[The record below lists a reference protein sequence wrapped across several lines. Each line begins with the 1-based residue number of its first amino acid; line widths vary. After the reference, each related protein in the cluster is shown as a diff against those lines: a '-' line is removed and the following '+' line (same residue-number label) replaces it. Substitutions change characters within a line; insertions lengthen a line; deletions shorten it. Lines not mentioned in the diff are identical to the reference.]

1 MSEIVW
7 KYDEPL
13 TDENL
18 ITEFETKSGFTF
30 PPSYRSLVIEHNG
43 ARPDKKIFNT
53 DSDEGHVF
61 GNLLSFNKADTKN
74 LNIWETNKNMPTDI
88 DSKYIAFAMD
98 AFGNWICFNAED
110 GSIVFI
116 DHDNSSIENISNDFD
131 GFLNSL
137 YSDETE
143 SSPSKDDEPSQTE
156 EDEESI
162 DNTAQS
168 DEGTV
173 NAPTED
179 ETVAESV
186 TPVKKSIYEDTG
198 IELEEDDLITE
209 SFAIENFSKFRDKL
223 YNSEAPKCS
232 VTLVNNNSFNIKI
245 NNGTAKEYIVVT
257 NEFHGKVSAI
267 AHTLSGD
274 KKVVSSDL
282 MSVAYTKIRK
292 AIIGLFGNFKV
303 VSESYS
309 PIEFGDSSFSR
320 WGTNLIQES
329 VDNKKAKPI
338 YFVFVSEH
346 KPLLSNIIR
355 NVTKSD
361 WTHAGIAFEPALTK
375 IYTYAIK
382 KGENKKDGDSGV
394 GFIAES
400 INDYANRKS
409 DDVVSVVCGFVP
421 SKKLKQM
428 KDAVK
433 KYEIMSENTTFS
445 WKIIFDFLVGKG
457 KVNTSTE
464 ETSYNQVCSS
474 FVQKIL
480 STADIKVN
488 EDGSLVSPE
497 SLHEGLFSKKNS
509 VEECWK
515 GIAKDFNE
523 KELKDNI
530 SKFADKKRTKVI
542 EEEDTSLSEEVEDDE
557 DINFDDTDEE
567 EEVSFD
573 DIELDDDD
581 DEIFTSGDFDEYKKD
596 DLSDNMSF
604 DEPSSYIEPESIGS
618 DNTSVQNEYDPKEL
632 ETLNKL
638 IASELNASNEYWDAN
653 KETKK
658 PVLSKLYADIGDE
671 ERFHTEQLLYAKSQL
686 TGEAY
691 EPHDPEV
698 KKEYEE
704 LKALGMDSETAMY
717 TAIDKTT
724 LRSFSDNETEED
736 AFEEVQESFLAV
748 EYACTTYELYS
759 MIMESNSKV
768 NISRCTSIIM
778 ESMIFE
784 AVDTNDK
791 NKHIKLPMNTNPLV
805 AAGKLFVRLL
815 KLIKNLRIKL
825 RRFREKSYKSAQ
837 LKHAW
842 IKRHGIKGLFKD
854 GIYLYFYD
862 ETRPKLSM
870 INVLYQLIDRVD
882 AALAVIC
889 KDFRLG
895 TYNRYPLSYQ
905 QTGGKRI
912 QFTTTK
918 QAVNALLNIHLTRT
932 KLIVTEENEEALE
945 KKFFGETP
953 GKFKDMNDKN
963 RSVNEYNIFDL
974 GLQTA
979 EDFMEKNVNE
989 VMGRLEQMIQNA
1001 DSIYYKKEQEYNK
1014 LDEAMKVVAK
1024 TTENIIKA
1032 VTNDLAEYTKV
1043 DNNCLKAA
1051 TEEKD
1056 NPSPKNPSDPDNNES
1071 TEDLNKEHTDH
1082 GKDSEHRNT
1091 NDGRVIDVDFT
1102 EL

>member
-88 DSKYIAFAMD
+88 DSKYIAFATD

-156 EDEESI
+156 DENSI

-223 YNSEAPKCS
+223 YNSESPKCS
-232 VTLVNNNSFNIKI
+232 VTSVNNNSFRIKI

-257 NEFHGKVSAI
+257 NEFHGKVSAV

-282 MSVAYTKIRK
+282 MSAAYTKIRK

-320 WGTNLIQES
+320 WGTNLIQEA
-329 VDNKKAKPI
+329 D
-338 YFVFVSEH
+338 
-346 KPLLSNIIR
+346 
-355 NVTKSD
+355 
-361 WTHAGIAFEPALTK
+361 
-375 IYTYAIK
+375 
-382 KGENKKDGDSGV
+382 
-394 GFIAES
+394 
-400 INDYANRKS
+400 
-409 DDVVSVVCGFVP
+409 
-421 SKKLKQM
+421 
-428 KDAVK
+428 
-433 KYEIMSENTTFS
+433 
-445 WKIIFDFLVGKG
+445 
-457 KVNTSTE
+457 E
-464 ETSYNQVCSS
+464 E
-474 FVQKIL
+474 
-480 STADIKVN
+480 
-488 EDGSLVSPE
+488 
-497 SLHEGLFSKKNS
+497 
-509 VEECWK
+509 
-515 GIAKDFNE
+515 
-523 KELKDNI
+523 
-530 SKFADKKRTKVI
+530 
-542 EEEDTSLSEEVEDDE
+542 SLSEDFELPES
-557 DINFDDTDEE
+557 TDEE
-567 EEVSFD
+567 EPKTDNTPEEEEVTFD
-573 DIELDDDD
+573 DITLDDDD
-581 DEIFTSGDFDEYKKD
+581 DDFSFEDDE
-596 DLSDNMSF
+596 MSF

-653 KETKK
+653 KSTKK

-724 LRSFSDNETEED
+724 LRSFGDDTSEED
-736 AFEEVQESFLAV
+736 TFEDIQESFLSL
-748 EYACTTYELYS
+748 EYACTTYDLYS

-768 NISRCTSIIM
+768 NINRCTSIIM

-791 NKHIKLPMNTNPLV
+791 NKHVKLPMNTNPLV
-805 AAGKLFVRLL
+805 MAGHLFVRLL
-815 KLIKNLRIKL
+815 KLIKNLRVKL
-825 RRFREKSYKSAQ
+825 RRFREKSYKSMQ
-837 LKHAW
+837 LKRAW
-842 IKRHGIKGLFKD
+842 IRRHGIKGLFQQ

-862 ETRPKLSM
+862 ETRPSLPM
-870 INVLYQLIDRVD
+870 LNVLYQLIDRVD

-912 QFTTTK
+912 QFNNTK
-918 QAVNALLNIHLTRT
+918 QAVAALQNIHLTKT
-932 KLIVTEENEEALE
+932 KLIVTDENEDELE
-945 KKFFGETP
+945 KKFFETTNE
-953 GKFKDMNDKN
+953 KFKDMNDKN
-963 RSVNEYNIFDL
+963 RSYNEYNSFDM
-974 GLQTA
+974 GLQVA
-979 EDFMEKNVNE
+979 QDFLEKNVNE
-989 VMGRLEQMIQNA
+989 VMSRLDQMVQDAN
-1001 DSIYYKKEQEYNK
+1001 SIYYKKEQEYKK
-1014 LDEAMKVVAK
+1014 LDDAMKVVSD
-1024 TTENIIKA
+1024 TTNNIIKA
-1032 VTNDLAEYTKV
+1032 VTNDLSEYAKV
-1043 DNNCLKAA
+1043 DNNALKAA
-1051 TEEKD
+1051 MEEKD
-1056 NPSPKNPSDPDNNES
+1056 NPTPKDPTNPDAEGS
-1071 TEDLNKEHTDH
+1071 TEDLNKEHTDV
-1082 GKDSEHRNT
+1082 GKLPS
-1091 NDGRVIDVDFT
+1091 
-1102 EL
+1102 

>member
-1 MSEIVW
+1 MNEIVW

-74 LNIWETNKNMPTDI
+74 LNIWETNKNMPSDI
-88 DSKYIAFAMD
+88 DSKYIAFATD

-116 DHDNSSIENISNDFD
+116 DHDNSSIENVANAFD
-131 GFLNSL
+131 AFIDGL
-137 YSDETE
+137 YGDDKEDSPIKDDDETQQ
-143 SSPSKDDEPSQTE
+143 D
-156 EDEESI
+156 EDEEAT

-168 DEGTV
+168 DEGTF
-173 NAPTED
+173 NEPTED
-179 ETVAESV
+179 ETVTESV
-186 TPVKKSIYEDTG
+186 TPVKKKSIYEDTG

-223 YNSEAPKCS
+223 YNSESPKCS
-232 VTLVNNNSFNIKI
+232 VTSVNNNSFRIKI
-245 NNGTAKEYIVVT
+245 NNGTAKEYIDVT

-267 AHTLSGD
+267 AHTLSGN
-274 KKVVSSDL
+274 KRVVSSDL
-282 MSVAYTKIRK
+282 MSSAYTKIRK

-320 WGTNLIQES
+320 WGTNLIQEADEES
-329 VDNKKAKPI
+329 L
-338 YFVFVSEH
+338 SEDFEV
-346 KPLLSNIIR
+346 PE
-355 NVTKSD
+355 TSD
-361 WTHAGIAFEPALTK
+361 EEEPK
-375 IYTYAIK
+375 
-382 KGENKKDGDSGV
+382 
-394 GFIAES
+394 
-400 INDYANRKS
+400 
-409 DDVVSVVCGFVP
+409 
-421 SKKLKQM
+421 
-428 KDAVK
+428 
-433 KYEIMSENTTFS
+433 
-445 WKIIFDFLVGKG
+445 
-457 KVNTSTE
+457 TE
-464 ETSYNQVCSS
+464 ET
-474 FVQKIL
+474 
-480 STADIKVN
+480 
-488 EDGSLVSPE
+488 P
-497 SLHEGLFSKKNS
+497 
-509 VEECWK
+509 
-515 GIAKDFNE
+515 
-523 KELKDNI
+523 
-530 SKFADKKRTKVI
+530 
-542 EEEDTSLSEEVEDDE
+542 EDTSDEEV
-557 DINFDDTDEE
+557 T
-567 EEVSFD
+567 FD
-573 DIELDDDD
+573 DISLDDDDD

-604 DEPSSYIEPESIGS
+604 DEPSSYIDSDSIGS
-618 DNTSVQNEYDPKEL
+618 DNTSIQNEYDPKEL

-653 KETKK
+653 KNTKK

-717 TAIDKTT
+717 TAIDKTS
-724 LRSFSDNETEED
+724 LRSFDDTSEED
-736 AFEEVQESFLAV
+736 TFEDIQESFLSL

-805 AAGKLFVRLL
+805 MAGHLFVKLL
-815 KLIKNLRIKL
+815 KLIKNLRVKL
-825 RRFREKSYKSAQ
+825 RRHREKSWKSIQ
-837 LKHAW
+837 LKRAW
-842 IKRHGIKGLFKD
+842 IRRHGIKGLFQQ

-870 INVLYQLIDRVD
+870 INVFYQLIDRVD

-889 KDFRLG
+889 KDFNLG
-895 TYNRYPLSYQ
+895 TYNRYPLALNQ
-905 QTGGKRI
+905 IGGKHI
-912 QFTTTK
+912 QFNNTK
-918 QAVNALLNIHLTRT
+918 QAIAALQNIHLTKT

-945 KKFFGETP
+945 QKFFGETP
-953 GKFKDMNDKN
+953 DKFKDMNDKN
-963 RSVNEYNIFDL
+963 RSNNEYNIFDM

-979 EDFMEKNVNE
+979 EDFLEKNVNE
-989 VMGRLEQMIQNA
+989 VMGRLDKLVQDA
-1001 DSIYYKKEQEYNK
+1001 DSIYYKKEQEFKK
-1014 LDEAMKVVAK
+1014 LDEAMKVVSDV
-1024 TTENIIKA
+1024 TNNIIKA
-1032 VTNDLAEYTKV
+1032 VTNDLSEYAKV

-1056 NPSPKNPSDPDNNES
+1056 NPKTDAETKVDS
-1071 TEDLNKEHTDH
+1071 TEDLNTDEPGKE
-1082 GKDSEHRNT
+1082 KDVS
-1091 NDGRVIDVDFT
+1091 
-1102 EL
+1102 

>member
-74 LNIWETNKNMPTDI
+74 LNIWETNKNMPSDI

-116 DHDNSSIENISNDFD
+116 DHDNSSIENVANDFD
-131 GFLNSL
+131 AFIDGL
-137 YSDETE
+137 YGDDVRDDSPVKDDDETQQ
-143 SSPSKDDEPSQTE
+143 D
-156 EDEESI
+156 EDEEAT

-168 DEGTV
+168 DEGTF
-173 NAPTED
+173 NEPTED

-186 TPVKKSIYEDTG
+186 TPVKKKSIYEDTG

-223 YNSEAPKCS
+223 FNSESPKCS
-232 VTLVNNNSFNIKI
+232 VTSVNNNSFRIKI
-245 NNGTAKEYIVVT
+245 NNGTAKEYIDVT

-274 KKVVSSDL
+274 KRVVSSDL
-282 MSVAYTKIRK
+282 MSSAYTKIRK

-320 WGTNLIQES
+320 WGTNLIQEA
-329 VDNKKAKPI
+329 D
-338 YFVFVSEH
+338 
-346 KPLLSNIIR
+346 
-355 NVTKSD
+355 
-361 WTHAGIAFEPALTK
+361 
-375 IYTYAIK
+375 
-382 KGENKKDGDSGV
+382 
-394 GFIAES
+394 
-400 INDYANRKS
+400 
-409 DDVVSVVCGFVP
+409 
-421 SKKLKQM
+421 
-428 KDAVK
+428 
-433 KYEIMSENTTFS
+433 
-445 WKIIFDFLVGKG
+445 
-457 KVNTSTE
+457 E
-464 ETSYNQVCSS
+464 E
-474 FVQKIL
+474 
-480 STADIKVN
+480 
-488 EDGSLVSPE
+488 
-497 SLHEGLFSKKNS
+497 
-509 VEECWK
+509 
-515 GIAKDFNE
+515 
-523 KELKDNI
+523 
-530 SKFADKKRTKVI
+530 
-542 EEEDTSLSEEVEDDE
+542 SLSEDFEVPET
-557 DINFDDTDEE
+557 TDEE
-567 EEVSFD
+567 VTFD
-573 DIELDDDD
+573 DISLDDDDD

-604 DEPSSYIEPESIGS
+604 DEPSSYIDSDSIGS
-618 DNTSVQNEYDPKEL
+618 DNSSVQNEYDPKEL

-653 KETKK
+653 KNTKK

-717 TAIDKTT
+717 TAIDKTS
-724 LRSFSDNETEED
+724 LRSFDDTSEED
-736 AFEEVQESFLAV
+736 TFEDIQESFLSL
-748 EYACTTYELYS
+748 EYACTTYDLYS

-768 NISRCTSIIM
+768 NINRCTSIIM

-791 NKHIKLPMNTNPLV
+791 NKHVKLPMNTNPLV
-805 AAGKLFVRLL
+805 MAGRLFVKLL
-815 KLIKNLRIKL
+815 KLIKNLRVKL
-825 RRFREKSYKSAQ
+825 RRYREKSYKSMQ
-837 LKHAW
+837 LKRAW
-842 IKRHGIKGLFKD
+842 IKRHGIKGLFQQ

-870 INVLYQLIDRVD
+870 INVFYQLIDRVD
-882 AALAVIC
+882 VALAVIC

-912 QFTTTK
+912 QFNNTK
-918 QAVNALLNIHLTRT
+918 QAVAALQNIHLTKT
-932 KLIVTEENEEALE
+932 KLIVTDENEEALE
-945 KKFFGETP
+945 QKFFGETP
-953 GKFKDMNDKN
+953 DKFKDMNDKN
-963 RSVNEYNIFDL
+963 RSYNEYNSFDM
-974 GLQTA
+974 GLQVA
-979 EDFMEKNVNE
+979 QDFLEKNVNE
-989 VMGRLEQMIQNA
+989 VMGRLDKLVQDA
-1001 DSIYYKKEQEYNK
+1001 DSIYYKKEQEFKK
-1014 LDEAMKVVAK
+1014 LDEAMKVVSDV
-1024 TTENIIKA
+1024 TNNIIKA
-1032 VTNDLAEYTKV
+1032 VTNDLAEYAKV

-1056 NPSPKNPSDPDNNES
+1056 NPKTDAETKVDS
-1071 TEDLNKEHTDH
+1071 TEDLNTDEPGKE
-1082 GKDSEHRNT
+1082 KDVS
-1091 NDGRVIDVDFT
+1091 
-1102 EL
+1102 

>member
-30 PPSYRSLVIEHNG
+30 PPSFKTLVIEHNG

-74 LNIWETNKNMPTDI
+74 LNIWETNKNMPSDI

-98 AFGNWICFNAED
+98 AFGNWICFNVED

-116 DHDNSSIENISNDFD
+116 DHDNFSIENIANDFD
-131 GFLNSL
+131 AFIDGL
-137 YSDETE
+137 YGDDRDDSPVKDDDETQQ
-143 SSPSKDDEPSQTE
+143 DA
-156 EDEESI
+156 DEEAT

-168 DEGTV
+168 DESTF
-173 NAPTED
+173 NEPTED

-186 TPVKKSIYEDTG
+186 TPVKKKSIYEDTG

-223 YNSEAPKCS
+223 FNSESPKCS
-232 VTLVNNNSFNIKI
+232 VTSVNNNSFRIKI
-245 NNGTAKEYIVVT
+245 NNGTAKEYIDVT

-267 AHTLSGD
+267 AHTLSGN
-274 KKVVSSDL
+274 KRVVSSDL
-282 MSVAYTKIRK
+282 MSSAYTKIRK

-320 WGTNLIQES
+320 WGNNLIQEA
-329 VDNKKAKPI
+329 D
-338 YFVFVSEH
+338 
-346 KPLLSNIIR
+346 
-355 NVTKSD
+355 
-361 WTHAGIAFEPALTK
+361 
-375 IYTYAIK
+375 
-382 KGENKKDGDSGV
+382 
-394 GFIAES
+394 
-400 INDYANRKS
+400 
-409 DDVVSVVCGFVP
+409 
-421 SKKLKQM
+421 
-428 KDAVK
+428 
-433 KYEIMSENTTFS
+433 
-445 WKIIFDFLVGKG
+445 
-457 KVNTSTE
+457 E
-464 ETSYNQVCSS
+464 E
-474 FVQKIL
+474 
-480 STADIKVN
+480 
-488 EDGSLVSPE
+488 
-497 SLHEGLFSKKNS
+497 
-509 VEECWK
+509 
-515 GIAKDFNE
+515 
-523 KELKDNI
+523 
-530 SKFADKKRTKVI
+530 
-542 EEEDTSLSEEVEDDE
+542 SLSEDFEVPES
-557 DINFDDTDEE
+557 TDEE
-567 EEVSFD
+567 EPTPEESPEDTSDEEVTFD
-573 DIELDDDD
+573 DISLDDDD
-581 DEIFTSGDFDEYKKD
+581 DDFSFEDDE
-596 DLSDNMSF
+596 MSF
-604 DEPSSYIEPESIGS
+604 DEPSSYIDSDSIGS

-638 IASELNASNEYWDAN
+638 ISSEINASSEYWNAN

-704 LKALGMDSETAMY
+704 LKALGMDSESALY

-724 LRSFSDNETEED
+724 LRSFGDDDSEED
-736 AFEEVQESFLAV
+736 TFEEVQESFLSL

-768 NISRCTSIIM
+768 NINRCTTIIM
-778 ESMIFE
+778 ESMILE

-805 AAGKLFVRLL
+805 MAGALFVKLL

-825 RRFREKSYKSAQ
+825 RRHREKSYKSMQ

-842 IKRHGIKGLFKD
+842 LKRHGIKGLFKD

-882 AALAVIC
+882 AAIAVIC

-895 TYNRYPLSYQ
+895 NYNRYPLSLNQ
-905 QTGGKRI
+905 IGGKHI

-953 GKFKDMNDKN
+953 DKFKDMNDKN

-989 VMGRLEQMIQNA
+989 VMGRLEQMVQDA
-1001 DSIYYKKEQEYNK
+1001 DSIYYKKEQEYKK

-1056 NPSPKNPSDPDNNES
+1056 NPTPKNSSDPDNDES

-1091 NDGRVIDVDFT
+1091 SDDGVIDVDFT

>member
-53 DSDEGHVF
+53 DTDEGHVF

-88 DSKYIAFAMD
+88 DSKYIAFATD

-116 DHDNSSIENISNDFD
+116 DHDNFSIENIANDFD
-131 GFLNSL
+131 AFIDGL
-137 YSDETE
+137 YGDDRDESPVKDDDETQQ
-143 SSPSKDDEPSQTE
+143 D
-156 EDEESI
+156 EDEEAT

-168 DEGTV
+168 DEAAF
-173 NAPTED
+173 NEPTED

-186 TPVKKSIYEDTG
+186 TPVKKKSIYEDTG

-223 YNSEAPKCS
+223 FNSESPKCS
-232 VTLVNNNSFNIKI
+232 VTSVNNNSFRIKI
-245 NNGTAKEYIVVT
+245 NNGTAKEYIDVT

-274 KKVVSSDL
+274 KRVVSSDL
-282 MSVAYTKIRK
+282 MSSAYTKIRK

-361 WTHAGIAFEPALTK
+361 WTHAGIAFEPSLTK

-382 KGENKKDGDSGV
+382 KGENKKEGDNGV

-509 VEECWK
+509 VEECWR

-523 KELKDNI
+523 KELKDNL

-573 DIELDDDD
+573 DIELDDED
-581 DEIFTSGDFDEYKKD
+581 DEITTDDFNGPEDDE
-596 DLSDNMSF
+596 MSF

-618 DNTSVQNEYDPKEL
+618 DNSPVQNEYDPKEL

-638 IASELNASNEYWDAN
+638 IASEINASSEYWNAN

-724 LRSFSDNETEED
+724 LRSFGDDVSEED

-768 NISRCTSIIM
+768 NINRCTSIIM

-805 AAGKLFVRLL
+805 AAGKLFVKLL
-815 KLIKNLRIKL
+815 KLIKTLRVKL
-825 RRFREKSYKSAQ
+825 RRHREKSYKSAQ

-882 AALAVIC
+882 AAIAVIC

-895 TYNRYPLSYQ
+895 NYNRYPLSLNQ
-905 QTGGKRI
+905 IGGKHI

-953 GKFKDMNDKN
+953 DKFKDMNDKN

-989 VMGRLEQMIQNA
+989 VMGRLEKMVQDA
-1001 DSIYYKKEQEYNK
+1001 DSIYYKKEQEYKK
-1014 LDEAMKVVAK
+1014 LDDAMRVVAK

-1056 NPSPKNPSDPDNNES
+1056 NPSSKSSSDPDNNES

-1082 GKDSEHRNT
+1082 GKDSDHRNT
-1091 NDGRVIDVDFT
+1091 SDDGVIDVDFT

>member
-53 DSDEGHVF
+53 DTDEGHVF

-74 LNIWETNKNMPTDI
+74 LNIWETNKNMPSDI
-88 DSKYIAFAMD
+88 DSKYIAFATD

-116 DHDNSSIENISNDFD
+116 DHDNFSIENVANDFD
-131 GFLNSL
+131 AFIDGL
-137 YSDETE
+137 YGDDKEDSPIKDDDETQQ
-143 SSPSKDDEPSQTE
+143 D
-156 EDEESI
+156 EDEEAT

-168 DEGTV
+168 DEGTF
-173 NAPTED
+173 NEPTED

-186 TPVKKSIYEDTG
+186 TPVKKKSIYEDTG

-223 YNSEAPKCS
+223 YNSESPKCS
-232 VTLVNNNSFNIKI
+232 VTSVNNNSFRIKI
-245 NNGTAKEYIVVT
+245 NNGTAKEYIDVT

-267 AHTLSGD
+267 AHTLSGN
-274 KKVVSSDL
+274 KRVVSSDL
-282 MSVAYTKIRK
+282 MSSAYTKIRK

-320 WGTNLIQES
+320 WGTNLIQEADEES
-329 VDNKKAKPI
+329 L
-338 YFVFVSEH
+338 SE
-346 KPLLSNIIR
+346 
-355 NVTKSD
+355 D
-361 WTHAGIAFEPALTK
+361 FE
-375 IYTYAIK
+375 
-382 KGENKKDGDSGV
+382 V
-394 GFIAES
+394 
-400 INDYANRKS
+400 
-409 DDVVSVVCGFVP
+409 
-421 SKKLKQM
+421 
-428 KDAVK
+428 
-433 KYEIMSENTTFS
+433 
-445 WKIIFDFLVGKG
+445 
-457 KVNTSTE
+457 
-464 ETSYNQVCSS
+464 
-474 FVQKIL
+474 
-480 STADIKVN
+480 
-488 EDGSLVSPE
+488 PE
-497 SLHEGLFSKKNS
+497 SS
-509 VEECWK
+509 EE
-515 GIAKDFNE
+515 
-523 KELKDNI
+523 
-530 SKFADKKRTKVI
+530 
-542 EEEDTSLSEEVEDDE
+542 EEEPKTDETPEDTSDEEV
-557 DINFDDTDEE
+557 T
-567 EEVSFD
+567 FD
-573 DIELDDDD
+573 DISLDDDD
-581 DEIFTSGDFDEYKKD
+581 DDFSFEDDE
-596 DLSDNMSF
+596 MSF
-604 DEPSSYIEPESIGS
+604 DEPSSYIDSDSIGS

-653 KETKK
+653 KNTKK

-724 LRSFSDNETEED
+724 LRSFGDDTSEED
-736 AFEEVQESFLAV
+736 TFEDIQESFLSL

-768 NISRCTSIIM
+768 NINRCTSIIM

-791 NKHIKLPMNTNPLV
+791 NKHIKLPMNTNPL
-805 AAGKLFVRLL
+805 AMAGALFVKLL
-815 KLIKNLRIKL
+815 KLIKNLRVKL
-825 RRFREKSYKSAQ
+825 RRHREKSWKSIQ
-837 LKHAW
+837 LKRAW
-842 IKRHGIKGLFKD
+842 IRRHGIKGLFQQ

-870 INVLYQLIDRVD
+870 INVFYQLIDRVD

-889 KDFRLG
+889 KDFKLG
-895 TYNRYPLSYQ
+895 TYNRYPLALNQ
-905 QTGGKRI
+905 IGGKHI
-912 QFTTTK
+912 QFNNTK
-918 QAVNALLNIHLTRT
+918 QAIAALQNIHLTKT
-932 KLIVTEENEEALE
+932 KLIVTDENEDALE
-945 KKFFGETP
+945 QKFFGETP
-953 GKFKDMNDKN
+953 DKFKDMNDKN
-963 RSVNEYNIFDL
+963 RSNNEYNIFDL

-979 EDFMEKNVNE
+979 EDFLEKNVNE
-989 VMGRLEQMIQNA
+989 VMGRLDKLVQDA
-1001 DSIYYKKEQEYNK
+1001 DSIYYKKEQEFKK
-1014 LDEAMKVVAK
+1014 LDEAMKVVSDV
-1024 TTENIIKA
+1024 TNNIIKA
-1032 VTNDLAEYTKV
+1032 VTNDLAEYAKV

-1056 NPSPKNPSDPDNNES
+1056 NPKTDAETKVDS
-1071 TEDLNKEHTDH
+1071 TEDLNTDEPGKE
-1082 GKDSEHRNT
+1082 KDVS
-1091 NDGRVIDVDFT
+1091 
-1102 EL
+1102 

>member
-74 LNIWETNKNMPTDI
+74 LNIWETNKNMPSDI
-88 DSKYIAFAMD
+88 DSKYIAFATD

-116 DHDNSSIENISNDFD
+116 DHDNFSIENIANDFD
-131 GFLNSL
+131 AFIDGL
-137 YSDETE
+137 YGDDRDDSPVKDDDET
-143 SSPSKDDEPSQTE
+143 QQV
-156 EDEESI
+156 EDEEAT

-168 DEGTV
+168 DEATF
-173 NAPTED
+173 NEPTED

-186 TPVKKSIYEDTG
+186 APVKKKSIYEDTG

-223 YNSEAPKCS
+223 YNSESPKCS
-232 VTLVNNNSFNIKI
+232 VTSVNNNSFRIKI
-245 NNGTAKEYIVVT
+245 NNGTAKEYIDVT
-257 NEFHGKVSAI
+257 NEFHGRVSAI
-267 AHTLSGD
+267 AHTLSGN
-274 KKVVSSDL
+274 KRVVSSDL
-282 MSVAYTKIRK
+282 MSSAYTKIRK

-320 WGTNLIQES
+320 WGTNLIQEA
-329 VDNKKAKPI
+329 D
-338 YFVFVSEH
+338 
-346 KPLLSNIIR
+346 
-355 NVTKSD
+355 
-361 WTHAGIAFEPALTK
+361 
-375 IYTYAIK
+375 
-382 KGENKKDGDSGV
+382 
-394 GFIAES
+394 
-400 INDYANRKS
+400 
-409 DDVVSVVCGFVP
+409 
-421 SKKLKQM
+421 
-428 KDAVK
+428 
-433 KYEIMSENTTFS
+433 
-445 WKIIFDFLVGKG
+445 
-457 KVNTSTE
+457 E
-464 ETSYNQVCSS
+464 E
-474 FVQKIL
+474 
-480 STADIKVN
+480 
-488 EDGSLVSPE
+488 
-497 SLHEGLFSKKNS
+497 
-509 VEECWK
+509 
-515 GIAKDFNE
+515 
-523 KELKDNI
+523 
-530 SKFADKKRTKVI
+530 
-542 EEEDTSLSEEVEDDE
+542 SLSEDFEVPET
-557 DINFDDTDEE
+557 TDEE
-567 EEVSFD
+567 EPKTEETPEDAPDEEVTFD
-573 DIELDDDD
+573 DISLDDDD
-581 DEIFTSGDFDEYKKD
+581 DDFSLEDDE
-596 DLSDNMSF
+596 MSF
-604 DEPSSYIEPESIGS
+604 DEPSTYIEPESIGS

-724 LRSFSDNETEED
+724 LRSFGDDTSEED
-736 AFEEVQESFLAV
+736 TFEDIQESFLSL

-768 NISRCTSIIM
+768 NINRCTSIIM
-778 ESMIFE
+778 ESMILE

-791 NKHIKLPMNTNPLV
+791 NKRVKLPMNTNPL
-805 AAGKLFVRLL
+805 AMAGKLFIKLL
-815 KLIKNLRIKL
+815 KLIKNLRVKL
-825 RRFREKSYKSAQ
+825 RRHREKSWKSIQ
-837 LKHAW
+837 LKRAW
-842 IKRHGIKGLFKD
+842 IRRHGIKGLFQQ

-870 INVLYQLIDRVD
+870 INVFYQLIDRVD

-889 KDFRLG
+889 KDFNLG
-895 TYNRYPLSYQ
+895 TYNRYPLSLNQ
-905 QTGGKRI
+905 IGGKHI
-912 QFTTTK
+912 QFNNTK
-918 QAVNALLNIHLTRT
+918 QAVAALQNIHLTKT
-932 KLIVTEENEEALE
+932 KLIVTDENEDALE

-953 GKFKDMNDKN
+953 DKFKDMNDKN
-963 RSVNEYNIFDL
+963 RSNNEYNIFDL

-979 EDFMEKNVNE
+979 EDFLEKNVNE
-989 VMGRLEQMIQNA
+989 VMGRIDKLIQDA
-1001 DSIYYKKEQEYNK
+1001 DSIYYKKEQEFKK
-1014 LDEAMKVVAK
+1014 LDEAMKVVSDV
-1024 TTENIIKA
+1024 TNNIIKA
-1032 VTNDLAEYTKV
+1032 VTNDLAEYAKV

-1056 NPSPKNPSDPDNNES
+1056 NPKTDAETKVDS
-1071 TEDLNKEHTDH
+1071 TEDLNTDEPGKE
-1082 GKDSEHRNT
+1082 KDVS
-1091 NDGRVIDVDFT
+1091 
-1102 EL
+1102 

>member
-1 MSEIVW
+1 MNEIVW

-74 LNIWETNKNMPTDI
+74 LNIWETNKNMPSDI
-88 DSKYIAFAMD
+88 DSKYIAFATD

-116 DHDNSSIENISNDFD
+116 DHDNSSIENVANAFD
-131 GFLNSL
+131 AFIDGL
-137 YSDETE
+137 YGDDKEDSPIKDDDETQQ
-143 SSPSKDDEPSQTE
+143 D
-156 EDEESI
+156 EDEEAT

-168 DEGTV
+168 DEGTF
-173 NAPTED
+173 NEPTED
-179 ETVAESV
+179 ETVTESV
-186 TPVKKSIYEDTG
+186 TPVKKKSIYEDTG

-223 YNSEAPKCS
+223 YNSESPKCS
-232 VTLVNNNSFNIKI
+232 VTSVNNNSFRIKI
-245 NNGTAKEYIVVT
+245 NNGTAKEYIDVT

-267 AHTLSGD
+267 AHTLSGN
-274 KKVVSSDL
+274 KRVVSSDL
-282 MSVAYTKIRK
+282 MSSAYTKIRK

-320 WGTNLIQES
+320 WGTNLIQEADEES
-329 VDNKKAKPI
+329 L
-338 YFVFVSEH
+338 SEDFEV
-346 KPLLSNIIR
+346 PE
-355 NVTKSD
+355 TSD
-361 WTHAGIAFEPALTK
+361 EEEPK
-375 IYTYAIK
+375 
-382 KGENKKDGDSGV
+382 
-394 GFIAES
+394 
-400 INDYANRKS
+400 
-409 DDVVSVVCGFVP
+409 
-421 SKKLKQM
+421 
-428 KDAVK
+428 
-433 KYEIMSENTTFS
+433 
-445 WKIIFDFLVGKG
+445 
-457 KVNTSTE
+457 TE
-464 ETSYNQVCSS
+464 ET
-474 FVQKIL
+474 
-480 STADIKVN
+480 
-488 EDGSLVSPE
+488 P
-497 SLHEGLFSKKNS
+497 
-509 VEECWK
+509 
-515 GIAKDFNE
+515 
-523 KELKDNI
+523 
-530 SKFADKKRTKVI
+530 
-542 EEEDTSLSEEVEDDE
+542 EDTSDEEV
-557 DINFDDTDEE
+557 T
-567 EEVSFD
+567 FD
-573 DIELDDDD
+573 DISLDDDDD

-604 DEPSSYIEPESIGS
+604 DEPSSYIDSDSIGS
-618 DNTSVQNEYDPKEL
+618 DNTSIQNEYDPKEL

-653 KETKK
+653 KNTKK

-717 TAIDKTT
+717 TAIDKTS
-724 LRSFSDNETEED
+724 LRSFDDTSEED
-736 AFEEVQESFLAV
+736 TFEDIQESFLSL
-748 EYACTTYELYS
+748 EYACTTYDLYS

-768 NISRCTSIIM
+768 NINRCTSIIM

-805 AAGKLFVRLL
+805 MAGHLFVKLL
-815 KLIKNLRIKL
+815 KLIKNLRVKL
-825 RRFREKSYKSAQ
+825 RRHREKSWKSIQ
-837 LKHAW
+837 LKRAW
-842 IKRHGIKGLFKD
+842 IRRHGIKGLFQQ

-870 INVLYQLIDRVD
+870 INVFYQLIDRVD

-889 KDFRLG
+889 KDFNLG
-895 TYNRYPLSYQ
+895 TYNRYPLALNQ
-905 QTGGKRI
+905 IGGKHI
-912 QFTTTK
+912 QFNNTK
-918 QAVNALLNIHLTRT
+918 QAIAALQNIHLTKT

-945 KKFFGETP
+945 QKFFGETP
-953 GKFKDMNDKN
+953 DKFKDMNDKN
-963 RSVNEYNIFDL
+963 RSNNEYNIFDM

-979 EDFMEKNVNE
+979 EDFLEKNVNE
-989 VMGRLEQMIQNA
+989 VMGRLDKLVQDA
-1001 DSIYYKKEQEYNK
+1001 DSIYYKKEQEFKK
-1014 LDEAMKVVAK
+1014 LDEAMKVVSDV
-1024 TTENIIKA
+1024 TNNIIKA
-1032 VTNDLAEYTKV
+1032 VTNDLSEYAKV

-1056 NPSPKNPSDPDNNES
+1056 NPKTDAETKVDS
-1071 TEDLNKEHTDH
+1071 TEDLNTDEPGKE
-1082 GKDSEHRNT
+1082 KDVS
-1091 NDGRVIDVDFT
+1091 
-1102 EL
+1102 

>member
-1 MSEIVW
+1 MNEIVW

-74 LNIWETNKNMPTDI
+74 LNIWETNKNMPSDI
-88 DSKYIAFAMD
+88 DSKYIAFATD

-116 DHDNSSIENISNDFD
+116 DHDNSSIENVANAFD
-131 GFLNSL
+131 AFIDGL
-137 YSDETE
+137 YGDDKEDSPIKDDDETQQ
-143 SSPSKDDEPSQTE
+143 D
-156 EDEESI
+156 EDEEAT

-168 DEGTV
+168 DEGTF
-173 NAPTED
+173 NEPTED
-179 ETVAESV
+179 ETVTESV
-186 TPVKKSIYEDTG
+186 TPVKKKSIYEDTG

-223 YNSEAPKCS
+223 YNSESPKCS
-232 VTLVNNNSFNIKI
+232 VTSVNNNSFRIKI
-245 NNGTAKEYIVVT
+245 NNGTAKEYIDVT

-267 AHTLSGD
+267 AHTLSGN
-274 KKVVSSDL
+274 KRVVSSDL
-282 MSVAYTKIRK
+282 MSSAYTKIRK

-320 WGTNLIQES
+320 WGTNLIQEADEES
-329 VDNKKAKPI
+329 L
-338 YFVFVSEH
+338 SEDFEV
-346 KPLLSNIIR
+346 PE
-355 NVTKSD
+355 TSD
-361 WTHAGIAFEPALTK
+361 EEEPK
-375 IYTYAIK
+375 
-382 KGENKKDGDSGV
+382 
-394 GFIAES
+394 
-400 INDYANRKS
+400 
-409 DDVVSVVCGFVP
+409 
-421 SKKLKQM
+421 
-428 KDAVK
+428 
-433 KYEIMSENTTFS
+433 
-445 WKIIFDFLVGKG
+445 
-457 KVNTSTE
+457 TE
-464 ETSYNQVCSS
+464 ET
-474 FVQKIL
+474 
-480 STADIKVN
+480 
-488 EDGSLVSPE
+488 P
-497 SLHEGLFSKKNS
+497 
-509 VEECWK
+509 
-515 GIAKDFNE
+515 
-523 KELKDNI
+523 
-530 SKFADKKRTKVI
+530 
-542 EEEDTSLSEEVEDDE
+542 EDTSDEEV
-557 DINFDDTDEE
+557 T
-567 EEVSFD
+567 FD
-573 DIELDDDD
+573 DISLDDDDD

-604 DEPSSYIEPESIGS
+604 DEPSSYIDSDSIGS
-618 DNTSVQNEYDPKEL
+618 DNTSIQNEYDPKEL

-653 KETKK
+653 KNTKK

-717 TAIDKTT
+717 TAIDKTS
-724 LRSFSDNETEED
+724 LRSFDDTSEED
-736 AFEEVQESFLAV
+736 TFEDIQESFLSL
-748 EYACTTYELYS
+748 EYACTTYDLYS

-768 NISRCTSIIM
+768 NINRCTSIIM

-805 AAGKLFVRLL
+805 MAGHLFVKLL
-815 KLIKNLRIKL
+815 KLIKNLRVKL
-825 RRFREKSYKSAQ
+825 RRHREKSWKSMQ
-837 LKHAW
+837 LKRAW
-842 IKRHGIKGLFKD
+842 IKRHGIKGLFQQ

-870 INVLYQLIDRVD
+870 INVFYQLIDRVD

-889 KDFRLG
+889 KDFNLG
-895 TYNRYPLSYQ
+895 TYNRYPLALNQ
-905 QTGGKRI
+905 IGGKHI
-912 QFTTTK
+912 QFNNTK
-918 QAVNALLNIHLTRT
+918 QAIAALQNIHLTKT

-945 KKFFGETP
+945 QKFFGETP
-953 GKFKDMNDKN
+953 DKFKDMNDKN
-963 RSVNEYNIFDL
+963 RSNNEYNIFDM

-979 EDFMEKNVNE
+979 EDFLEKNVNE
-989 VMGRLEQMIQNA
+989 VMGRLDKLVQDA
-1001 DSIYYKKEQEYNK
+1001 DSIYYKKEQEFKK
-1014 LDEAMKVVAK
+1014 LDEAMKVVSDV
-1024 TTENIIKA
+1024 TNNIIKA
-1032 VTNDLAEYTKV
+1032 VTNDLSEYAKV

-1056 NPSPKNPSDPDNNES
+1056 NPKTDAETKVDS
-1071 TEDLNKEHTDH
+1071 TEDLNTDEPGKE
-1082 GKDSEHRNT
+1082 KDVS
-1091 NDGRVIDVDFT
+1091 
-1102 EL
+1102 

>member
-61 GNLLSFNKADTKN
+61 GNLLSFNTSDTKN

-88 DSKYIAFAMD
+88 DSKYIAFATD

-116 DHDNSSIENISNDFD
+116 DHDNSSIENIANDFD
-131 GFLNSL
+131 AFIDGL
-137 YSDETE
+137 YGDDRDESPVKDDDETQQ
-143 SSPSKDDEPSQTE
+143 D
-156 EDEESI
+156 EDEEAT

-168 DEGTV
+168 DEGTI

-186 TPVKKSIYEDTG
+186 TPVKKKSIYEDTG

-223 YNSEAPKCS
+223 FNSESPKCS
-232 VTLVNNNSFNIKI
+232 VTSVNNNSFRIKI
-245 NNGTAKEYIVVT
+245 NNGTAKEYIDVT
-257 NEFHGKVSAI
+257 NEFHGRVSAI
-267 AHTLSGD
+267 AHTLSGN
-274 KKVVSSDL
+274 KRVVSSDL
-282 MSVAYTKIRK
+282 MSSAYTKIRK

-320 WGTNLIQES
+320 WGTNLIQEA
-329 VDNKKAKPI
+329 D
-338 YFVFVSEH
+338 E
-346 KPLLSNIIR
+346 
-355 NVTKSD
+355 
-361 WTHAGIAFEPALTK
+361 
-375 IYTYAIK
+375 
-382 KGENKKDGDSGV
+382 
-394 GFIAES
+394 ES
-400 INDYANRKS
+400 LS
-409 DDVVSVVCGFVP
+409 DDFKP
-421 SKKLKQM
+421 
-428 KDAVK
+428 
-433 KYEIMSENTTFS
+433 EETEEEP
-445 WKIIFDFLVGKG
+445 
-457 KVNTSTE
+457 STE
-464 ETSYNQVCSS
+464 ET
-474 FVQKIL
+474 
-480 STADIKVN
+480 
-488 EDGSLVSPE
+488 P
-497 SLHEGLFSKKNS
+497 
-509 VEECWK
+509 
-515 GIAKDFNE
+515 
-523 KELKDNI
+523 
-530 SKFADKKRTKVI
+530 
-542 EEEDTSLSEEVEDDE
+542 EDTSDEEV
-557 DINFDDTDEE
+557 T
-567 EEVSFD
+567 FD
-573 DIELDDDD
+573 DISLDDDD
-581 DEIFTSGDFDEYKKD
+581 DDFSFEDDE
-596 DLSDNMSF
+596 MSF

-724 LRSFSDNETEED
+724 LRSFGDDTSEED
-736 AFEEVQESFLAV
+736 TFEDIQESFLSL
-748 EYACTTYELYS
+748 EYACTTYDLYS

-768 NISRCTSIIM
+768 NINRCTAIIM

-791 NKHIKLPMNTNPLV
+791 NKHVRLPMNTNPLV
-805 AAGKLFVRLL
+805 MAGALFVKLL

-825 RRFREKSYKSAQ
+825 RRHREKSYKSMQ
-837 LKHAW
+837 LKRAW
-842 IKRHGIKGLFKD
+842 IKRHGIKGLFQQ

-862 ETRPKLSM
+862 ETRPSLPM
-870 INVLYQLIDRVD
+870 LNVLYQLIDRVD

-912 QFTTTK
+912 QFNNTK
-918 QAVNALLNIHLTRT
+918 QAVAALQNIHLTKT
-932 KLIVTEENEEALE
+932 KLIVTDENEDELE
-945 KKFFGETP
+945 KKFFGITNE
-953 GKFKDMNDKN
+953 KFKDMNDKN
-963 RSVNEYNIFDL
+963 RSVNEYNLFDM
-974 GLQTA
+974 GLQVA
-979 EDFMEKNVNE
+979 QDFLEKNVNE
-989 VMGRLEQMIQNA
+989 VMGRLDQMVQDAN
-1001 DSIYYKKEQEYNK
+1001 SIYYKKEQEYKK
-1014 LDEAMKVVAK
+1014 LDDAMKVVSD
-1024 TTENIIKA
+1024 TTNNIIKA
-1032 VTNDLAEYTKV
+1032 VTNDLSEYAKV
-1043 DNNCLKAA
+1043 DNNALKAA
-1051 TEEKD
+1051 MEEKD
-1056 NPSPKNPSDPDNNES
+1056 NPTPKDPTNPDVEES
-1071 TEDLNKEHTDH
+1071 TEDLNKDHTDV
-1082 GKDSEHRNT
+1082 GKDSDHRNT
-1091 NDGRVIDVDFT
+1091 SDGGVIDVDFT

>member
-61 GNLLSFNKADTKN
+61 GNLLSFNTSDTKN
-74 LNIWETNKNMPTDI
+74 LNIWETNKNMPSDV

-116 DHDNSSIENISNDFD
+116 DHDNSSIENVANDFD
-131 GFLNSL
+131 AFIDGL
-137 YSDETE
+137 YGDDRDDSPVKDDDET
-143 SSPSKDDEPSQTE
+143 QQE
-156 EDEESI
+156 EDEEAT

-168 DEGTV
+168 DEGTF
-173 NAPTED
+173 NEPTED

-186 TPVKKSIYEDTG
+186 TPVKKKSIYEDTG

-223 YNSEAPKCS
+223 YNSESPKCS
-232 VTLVNNNSFNIKI
+232 VTPVSNDSFRIKI
-245 NNGTAKEYIVVT
+245 NNGTAKEYIDVT
-257 NEFHGKVSAI
+257 NEFHGRVSAI
-267 AHTLSGD
+267 AHTLSGN
-274 KKVVSSDL
+274 KRVVSSDL
-282 MSVAYTKIRK
+282 MSSAYTKIRK

-320 WGTNLIQES
+320 WGTNLIQEA
-329 VDNKKAKPI
+329 D
-338 YFVFVSEH
+338 E
-346 KPLLSNIIR
+346 
-355 NVTKSD
+355 
-361 WTHAGIAFEPALTK
+361 
-375 IYTYAIK
+375 
-382 KGENKKDGDSGV
+382 
-394 GFIAES
+394 ES
-400 INDYANRKS
+400 LS
-409 DDVVSVVCGFVP
+409 DDFKP
-421 SKKLKQM
+421 
-428 KDAVK
+428 
-433 KYEIMSENTTFS
+433 EE
-445 WKIIFDFLVGKG
+445 
-457 KVNTSTE
+457 TE
-464 ETSYNQVCSS
+464 EETTTPEDATSN
-474 FVQKIL
+474 
-480 STADIKVN
+480 
-488 EDGSLVSPE
+488 
-497 SLHEGLFSKKNS
+497 
-509 VEECWK
+509 
-515 GIAKDFNE
+515 
-523 KELKDNI
+523 
-530 SKFADKKRTKVI
+530 
-542 EEEDTSLSEEVEDDE
+542 
-557 DINFDDTDEE
+557 DEE
-567 EEVSFD
+567 EEVTFD
-573 DIELDDDD
+573 DISLDDDDDD

-604 DEPSSYIEPESIGS
+604 DEPSSYIDSDSIGS

-653 KETKK
+653 KNTKK

-717 TAIDKTT
+717 TAIDKTS
-724 LRSFSDNETEED
+724 LRSFDDTSEED
-736 AFEEVQESFLAV
+736 TFEDIQESFLSL

-768 NISRCTSIIM
+768 NINRCTSIIM

-805 AAGKLFVRLL
+805 MAGHLFVKLL
-815 KLIKNLRIKL
+815 KLIKNLRVKL
-825 RRFREKSYKSAQ
+825 RRHREKSYKSMQ
-837 LKHAW
+837 LKRAW
-842 IKRHGIKGLFKD
+842 IKRHGIKGLFQQ

-870 INVLYQLIDRVD
+870 INVFYQLIDRVD

-889 KDFRLG
+889 KDFNLG
-895 TYNRYPLSYQ
+895 TYNRYPLALNQ
-905 QTGGKRI
+905 IGGKHI
-912 QFTTTK
+912 QFNNTK
-918 QAVNALLNIHLTRT
+918 QAIAALQNIHLTKT
-932 KLIVTEENEEALE
+932 KLIVTDENEDSLE
-945 KKFFGETP
+945 QKFFGETP
-953 GKFKDMNDKN
+953 DKFKDMNDKN
-963 RSVNEYNIFDL
+963 RSNNEYNIFDM

-979 EDFMEKNVNE
+979 EDFLEKNVNE
-989 VMGRLEQMIQNA
+989 VMGRLDKLVQDA
-1001 DSIYYKKEQEYNK
+1001 DSIYYKKEQEFKK
-1014 LDEAMKVVAK
+1014 LDEAMKVVSDV
-1024 TTENIIKA
+1024 TNNIIKA
-1032 VTNDLAEYTKV
+1032 VTNDLSEYAKV

-1056 NPSPKNPSDPDNNES
+1056 NPKTDAETKVDS
-1071 TEDLNKEHTDH
+1071 TEDLNTDEPGKE
-1082 GKDSEHRNT
+1082 KDVS
-1091 NDGRVIDVDFT
+1091 
-1102 EL
+1102 

>member
-53 DSDEGHVF
+53 DTDEGHVF

-74 LNIWETNKNMPTDI
+74 LNIWETNKNMPSDI
-88 DSKYIAFAMD
+88 DSKYIAFATD

-116 DHDNSSIENISNDFD
+116 DHDNFSIENVANDFD
-131 GFLNSL
+131 AFIDGL
-137 YSDETE
+137 YGDDKEDSPIKDDDETQQ
-143 SSPSKDDEPSQTE
+143 D
-156 EDEESI
+156 EDEEAT

-168 DEGTV
+168 DEGTF
-173 NAPTED
+173 NEPTED

-186 TPVKKSIYEDTG
+186 TPVKKKSIYEDTG

-223 YNSEAPKCS
+223 YNSESPKCS
-232 VTLVNNNSFNIKI
+232 VTSVNNNSFRIKI
-245 NNGTAKEYIVVT
+245 NNGTAKEYIDVT

-267 AHTLSGD
+267 AHTLSGN
-274 KKVVSSDL
+274 KRVVSSDL
-282 MSVAYTKIRK
+282 MSSAYTKIRK

-320 WGTNLIQES
+320 WGTNLIQEADEES
-329 VDNKKAKPI
+329 L
-338 YFVFVSEH
+338 SE
-346 KPLLSNIIR
+346 
-355 NVTKSD
+355 D
-361 WTHAGIAFEPALTK
+361 FE
-375 IYTYAIK
+375 
-382 KGENKKDGDSGV
+382 V
-394 GFIAES
+394 
-400 INDYANRKS
+400 
-409 DDVVSVVCGFVP
+409 
-421 SKKLKQM
+421 
-428 KDAVK
+428 
-433 KYEIMSENTTFS
+433 
-445 WKIIFDFLVGKG
+445 
-457 KVNTSTE
+457 
-464 ETSYNQVCSS
+464 
-474 FVQKIL
+474 
-480 STADIKVN
+480 
-488 EDGSLVSPE
+488 PE
-497 SLHEGLFSKKNS
+497 SS
-509 VEECWK
+509 EE
-515 GIAKDFNE
+515 
-523 KELKDNI
+523 
-530 SKFADKKRTKVI
+530 
-542 EEEDTSLSEEVEDDE
+542 EEEPKTDETPEDTSDEEV
-557 DINFDDTDEE
+557 T
-567 EEVSFD
+567 FD
-573 DIELDDDD
+573 DISLDDDD
-581 DEIFTSGDFDEYKKD
+581 DDFSFEDDE
-596 DLSDNMSF
+596 MSF
-604 DEPSSYIEPESIGS
+604 DEPSSYIDSDSIGS

-653 KETKK
+653 KNTKK

-724 LRSFSDNETEED
+724 LRSFGDDTSEED
-736 AFEEVQESFLAV
+736 TFEDIQESFLSL

-768 NISRCTSIIM
+768 NINRCTSIIM

-791 NKHIKLPMNTNPLV
+791 NKHIKLPMNTNPL
-805 AAGKLFVRLL
+805 AMAGALFVKLL
-815 KLIKNLRIKL
+815 KLIKNLRVKL
-825 RRFREKSYKSAQ
+825 RRHREKSWKSIQ
-837 LKHAW
+837 LKRAW
-842 IKRHGIKGLFKD
+842 IRRHGIKGLFQQ

-870 INVLYQLIDRVD
+870 INVFYQLIDRVD

-889 KDFRLG
+889 KDFKLG
-895 TYNRYPLSYQ
+895 TYNRYPLALNQ
-905 QTGGKRI
+905 IGGKHI
-912 QFTTTK
+912 QFNNTK
-918 QAVNALLNIHLTRT
+918 QAIAALQNIHLTKT
-932 KLIVTEENEEALE
+932 KLIVTDENEDALE
-945 KKFFGETP
+945 QKFFGETP
-953 GKFKDMNDKN
+953 DKFKDMNDKN
-963 RSVNEYNIFDL
+963 RSNNEYNIFDL

-979 EDFMEKNVNE
+979 EDFLEKNVNE
-989 VMGRLEQMIQNA
+989 VMGRLDKLVQDA
-1001 DSIYYKKEQEYNK
+1001 DSIYYKKEQEFKK
-1014 LDEAMKVVAK
+1014 LDEAMKVVSDV
-1024 TTENIIKA
+1024 TNNIIKA
-1032 VTNDLAEYTKV
+1032 VTNDLAEYAKV

-1056 NPSPKNPSDPDNNES
+1056 NPKTDTETKVDS
-1071 TEDLNKEHTDH
+1071 TEDLNTDEPGKE
-1082 GKDSEHRNT
+1082 KDVS
-1091 NDGRVIDVDFT
+1091 
-1102 EL
+1102 